1 MWIRRRG
8 TGEKA
13 HQMLRILL
21 AGVTALV
28 LMVVGCGD
36 GQEAT
41 DASATAATRV
51 RDGMAGLQGGVD
63 GGMPAAVT
71 MTDGLQFE
79 PARLAVPVGTT
90 LAWRNTSAVAHTVT
104 ADPAQAMT
112 ASNVQLPAG
121 AEPFESQ
128 TLQPGQTFVHQFTVP
143 GEYGYVCH
151 IHEGSGMAG
160 TITVK

>member
-1 MWIRRRG
+1 MVTRFGSESTRETGWRR
-8 TGEKA
+8 
-13 HQMLRILL
+13 
-21 AGVTALV
+21 
-28 LMVVGCGD
+28 
-36 GQEAT
+36 
-41 DASATAATRV
+41 DANH
-51 RDGMAGLQGGVD
+51 
-63 GGMPAAVT
+63 
-71 MTDGLQFE
+71 
-79 PARLAVPVGTT
+79 
-90 LAWRNTSAVAHTVT
+90 AWRNTSTVAHTVT

>member
-1 MWIRRRG
+1 
-8 TGEKA
+8 
-13 HQMLRILL
+13 MLRILL
-21 AGVTALV
+21 AGLTALV
-28 LMVVGCGD
+28 LMVVGCGN

-41 DASATAATRV
+41 DAATRV

-63 GGMPAAVT
+63 GGLPAAVT